1 MYATGMTKPV
11 YVKRTSR
18 IIELGARACAIVFV
32 IDAKS
37 LKNML
42 IDSVIVNA
50 TSMKKKNGPGSRRR
64 LAITDEIISSDHDSE
79 SKSIAYSTV

>member
-1 MYATGMTKPV
+1 LVCTYPLMYRTGIAKPV
-11 YVKRTSR
+11 YMTSSSKM
-18 IIELGARACAIVFV
+18 IELGANACAIVFV
-32 IDAKS
+32 MEANN

-64 LAITDEIISSDHDSE
+64 LDMTNR
-79 SKSIAYSTV
+79 